1 MKTLLFKTSAADA
14 LLSAGF
20 SLARI
25 SNNRPMKAHKQVALV
40 AAMATLIGS
49 TPEPTPKSSLRT
61 PWESGDEKLQKAQAK
76 RERKAKR

>member
-40 AAMATLIGS
+40 AAMAALIGS
-49 TPEPTPKSSLRT
+49 TPEPPPEPLPRT
-61 PWESGDEKLQKAQAK
+61 PWETGDEKLRKAQAK
-76 RERKAKR
+76 RERKARR